1 MKRARQEKH
10 RQAALSVSAREVGL
24 SRFVTE
30 GTAGLVGRVEHIAPA
45 RRMAQAMAAAAAAAL
60 LTAGCAAP
68 GGSAGSGATGWLT
81 SLTSAAQPSLTERP
95 PIIFVHGNGDG
106 AANWLTTLWRF
117 ESNGW
122 PRERLHAI
130 DAPNPLSRDDDAVA
144 QPDRTSAAEH
154 AAYLASEIDAV
165 LKRTG
170 AQQVVLVGNSRGG
183 NAMRTYVRDYGAAKV
198 SHAVL
203 GGTPNHGV
211 WARADFRPGNEF
223 NGAGPVLTRLNT
235 PQGPQGLEV
244 SPGLKWMTLRSDA
257 NDKFAVPTGEWI
269 GQGPSFKTNVDARGP
284 ELKGADNRVLP
295 GLDHREVSYH
305 QKAFEQTWQ
314 FITGGLPARGI
325 EPQAQV
331 VLDGKVTGL
340 AGSAPTNLPMAGARV
355 QVHAV
360 NCENGERRGAA
371 LIDRTIA
378 ADGRWGPLRTDAQ
391 TCLEFEYGAA
401 GFATVHQYRAP
412 FPRSS
417 DIVNLRPIRMSD
429 ADRKAGALVSLTR
442 PRGYFGLGRDEMS
455 LDGAPLPGVVAGVA
469 GQSLSRLS
477 LPSAEPRTVI
487 ARFNTE
493 RIAMRTWPAAQ
504 GHLSVAEVHQ

>member
-1 MKRARQEKH
+1 MKMNEQETNTMSISSVKARAAGSSGFTVQ
-10 RQAALSVSAREVGL
+10 
-24 SRFVTE
+24 
-30 GTAGLVGRVEHIAPA
+30 GTAGRAGRMERIGRLGRIA
-45 RRMAQAMAAAAAAAL
+45 QTAAAVVL
-60 LTAGCAAP
+60 LAAGCAAP
-68 GGSAGSGATGWLT
+68 GGSAGSGQSGLSGWLDG
-81 SLTSAAQPSLTERP
+81 LTSGAQPSLTERP
-95 PIIFVHGNGDG
+95 PIVFVHGNGDG

-130 DAPNPLSRDDDAVA
+130 DAPNPLSRDDDAV
-144 QPDRTSAAEH
+144 
-154 AAYLASEIDAV
+154 

-170 AQQVVLVGNSRGG
+170 AKQVVLVGNSRGG
-183 NAMRTYVRDYGAAKV
+183 NAIRTYVRDYGAAKV

-223 NGAGPVLTRLNT
+223 NGAGPVLTRLNA

-244 SPGLKWMTLRSDA
+244 SPGLKWMTLRSDG

-269 GQGPSFKTNVDARGP
+269 GQGTSFKTNVDARGP

-360 NCENGERRGAA
+360 DCENGERRGAA
-371 LIDRTIA
+371 LLDRTTG

-391 TCLEFEYGAA
+391 TCLEFEYGAP
-401 GFATVHQYRAP
+401 GFATVHQYRSP

-417 DIVNLRPIRMSD
+417 DIVNLRPIRMSE

-469 GQSLSRLS
+469 GQSLARVS
-477 LPSAEPRTVI
+477 LPSADVRTVV

-504 GHLSVAEVHQ
+504 GHLSVAELHQ

>member
-1 MKRARQEKH
+1 MNVQRQSLKTLQNVGSLDARP
-10 RQAALSVSAREVGL
+10 
-24 SRFVTE
+24 
-30 GTAGLVGRVEHIAPA
+30 AGLVTGGTAWQMSPMEPKERLGRVV
-45 RRMAQAMAAAAAAAL
+45 RMAQAAAAVAL

-68 GGSAGSGATGWLT
+68 SGSPGSGATGWLT
-81 SLTSAAQPSLTERP
+81 SLTSGAQPSLTERP
-95 PIIFVHGNGDG
+95 PIVFVHGNGDG

-144 QPDRTSAAEH
+144 QADRTSAAEH

-170 AQQVVLVGNSRGG
+170 AKQVVLVGNSRGG
-183 NAMRTYVRDYGAAKV
+183 NAIRTYVRDYGAAKV

-223 NGAGPVLTRLNT
+223 NGAGPVLMRLNA

-244 SPGLKWMTLRSDA
+244 SPGVKWMTLRSDG

-284 ELKGADNRVLP
+284 ELKGADNRVLV

-340 AGSAPTNLPMAGARV
+340 AGSAPTNLPLAGARV

-360 NCENGERRGAA
+360 DCDKGERRGAP
-371 LIDRTIA
+371 LLDRTIG

-391 TCLEFEYGAA
+391 TCLEFEYGAQ

-417 DIVNLRPIRMSD
+417 DIVNLRPIRISD

-477 LPSAEPRTVI
+477 LPSAEVRTVV
-487 ARFNTE
+487 ARFITE

-504 GHLSVAEVHQ
+504 GHLSVAELHQ

>member
-1 MKRARQEKH
+1 MNEQETNTMSISSVKARAAGSSGFTVQ
-10 RQAALSVSAREVGL
+10 
-24 SRFVTE
+24 
-30 GTAGLVGRVEHIAPA
+30 GTAGRAG
-45 RRMAQAMAAAAAAAL
+45 RMARIGRLGRIAQTAAAVVL
-60 LTAGCAAP
+60 LAAGCAAP
-68 GGSAGSGATGWLT
+68 GGSAGSGQSGLSGWLDG
-81 SLTSAAQPSLTERP
+81 LTSGAQPSLTERP
-95 PIIFVHGNGDG
+95 PIVFVHGNGDG

-170 AQQVVLVGNSRGG
+170 AKQVVLVGNSRGG
-183 NAMRTYVRDYGAAKV
+183 NAIRTYVRDYGAAKV

-223 NGAGPVLTRLNT
+223 NGAGPVLTRLNA

-244 SPGLKWMTLRSDA
+244 SPGLKWMTLRSDG

-269 GQGPSFKTNVDARGP
+269 GQGTSFKTNVDARGP

-360 NCENGERRGAA
+360 DCENGERRGAA
-371 LIDRTIA
+371 LLDRTTG

-391 TCLEFEYGAA
+391 TCLEFEYGAP
-401 GFATVHQYRAP
+401 GFATVHQYRSP

-417 DIVNLRPIRMSD
+417 DIVNLRPIRMSE

-469 GQSLSRLS
+469 GQSLARVS
-477 LPSAEPRTVI
+477 LPSADVRTVV

-493 RIAMRTWPAAQ
+493 RIAMRTRPAAQ
-504 GHLSVAEVHQ
+504 GRLSVAELHQ

>member
-1 MKRARQEKH
+1 MNELETNTMSISSVKARATGSSGFTVQ
-10 RQAALSVSAREVGL
+10 
-24 SRFVTE
+24 
-30 GTAGLVGRVEHIAPA
+30 GTAGRAERRAQI
-45 RRMAQAMAAAAAAAL
+45 RRMGRIAQAATTVVL
-60 LTAGCAAP
+60 LAAGCAAP
-68 GGSAGSGATGWLT
+68 GGSTGSGPSSLSGWLNGIT
-81 SLTSAAQPSLTERP
+81 GGAQSSLTERP
-95 PIIFVHGNGDG
+95 PIVFVHGNGDG

-122 PRERLHAI
+122 PHDRLHAI

-144 QPDRTSAAEH
+144 QADRTSAAEH

-170 AQQVVLVGNSRGG
+170 AKQVVLVGNSRGG
-183 NAMRTYVRDYGAAKV
+183 NAIRTYVRDYGAAKV

-223 NGAGPVLTRLNT
+223 NGAGPVLTRLNA

-244 SPGLKWMTLRSDA
+244 SPGLKWMTLRSDG

-269 GQGPSFKTNVDARGP
+269 GQGMSFKTNVDARGP

-340 AGSAPTNLPMAGARV
+340 AGSAPTNLPMPGARV

-360 NCENGERRGAA
+360 DCDNGERRGAA
-371 LIDRTIA
+371 LLDRTTG
-378 ADGRWGPLRTDAQ
+378 ADGRWGPLRTDAK

-401 GFATVHQYRAP
+401 GFATVHQYRSP

-417 DIVNLRPIRMSD
+417 DIVNLRPVRISD

-455 LDGAPLPGVVAGVA
+455 LDSAPLPGVVAGVA
-469 GQSLSRLS
+469 GQSLARVS
-477 LPSAEPRTVI
+477 LPSADMRTVV

-504 GHLSVAEVHQ
+504 GHLSVAELHQ